1 MADEAKVSFSINSS
15 ILKPSAVAAAARA
28 ALGKIVKDGAGTL
41 TVHVDGKGVLHVTGS
56 HGEPSAPLPETVAD
70 IVPLPQGDVAP
81 EESAA
86 A

>member
-1 MADEAKVSFSINSS
+1 MADDAKVTFSINSS

-28 ALGKIVKDGAGTL
+28 ALGKIVKDGSGAL
-41 TVHVDGKGVLHVTGS
+41 TVFVDTNGVLHVSGS
-56 HGEPSAPLPETVAD
+56 HGESSAPLPETVAD
-70 IVPLPQGDVAP
+70 IVPLPQGDVAS